1 MTSTLVAALTG
12 LFVWSGATAG
22 PFPQAESSRVPTYP
36 SYTVS
41 MTAYN
46 AVPEQTDSSP
56 NTTASGAFS
65 DPDIVAAR
73 SVDLADEL
81 PFGTVIMITH
91 AATSSPNC
99 GIGLV
104 DDQIGLR
111 VIADSMHARKRQQID
126 ILFDQADK
134 VKVGGK
140 MINPARVMG
149 VCKDITITVVGHIDI
164 KHMPKNQ
171 AALRVSV
178 GLLQIAEVMPLAIS
192 K

>member
-1 MTSTLVAALTG
+1 
-12 LFVWSGATAG
+12 
-22 PFPQAESSRVPTYP
+22 
-36 SYTVS
+36 

-56 NTTASGAFS
+56 DRTASGAFS

-91 AATSSPNC
+91 AATSTPNC

-111 VIADSMHARKRQQID
+111 VIADSMHPRKRNQID

-140 MINPARVMG
+140 YVNPARAMG
-149 VCKDITITVVGHIDI
+149 VCKDVTITVVGHIDI
-164 KHMPKNQ
+164 KHIPKNQ

-178 GLLQIAEVMPLAIS
+178 GQLQIADVMPLAVS